1 MSKVAPVSAMRQ
13 RLPLAELKAS
23 AGQIAATSSWYTIT
37 QDMIDRFADVIS
49 DHQFIHV
56 DPARAKAETPFGGTI
71 AHGFLTLSLLSA
83 MAYEVLPTATEA
95 VMGINYGF
103 DKIRFLSPVP
113 AGKRVR
119 AHFRLLEC
127 GERKPGELLSRY
139 DVTVEIEGSQNP
151 ALVANWLGLA
161 VLQGKEN
168 EKA

>member
-1 MSKVAPVSAMRQ
+1 MR
-13 RLPLAELKAS
+13 RRMPLAELKAS
-23 AGQIAATSSWYTIT
+23 AGTFSATSSWFEIT
-37 QDMIDRFADVIS
+37 QDMIDRYADAIG

-56 DPARAKAETPFGGTI
+56 DPVRAKAETPFGGTI

-83 MAYEVLPTATEA
+83 MAYEVLPTANETA
-95 VMGINYGF
+95 MGINYGF
-103 DKIRFLSPVP
+103 DKIRFLAPVP

-139 DVTVEIEGSQNP
+139 DVTVEIEGFETP

-161 VLQGKEN
+161 VLETKTGSRP
-168 EKA
+168 